1 MSNKWLFF
9 PAQEVVLQDT
19 TWTMSN
25 ANVASSITSTGLE
38 IISTT
43 WVNNYL
49 QYAAGQPR
57 LWNGAEARNQGAF
70 QSGSGSNIV
79 YIFSNTAAIDAYWA
93 QYRLLFSFNGG
104 SFEDGGDPIAG
115 FQGFL
120 RFYSLTTSFS
130 TAGTNFANGDVLR
143 FKVLA
148 KT

>member
-1 MSNKWLFF
+1 MVILSGSRGCSPRHHLDYVQRKRSKQHHQHRIGNHQHDMGEQLSTVFRG
-9 PAQEVVLQDT
+9 ATEVVERSRSKQ
-19 TWTMSN
+19 SGG
-25 ANVASSITSTGLE
+25 VH
-38 IISTT
+38 
-43 WVNNYL
+43 
-49 QYAAGQPR
+49 
-57 LWNGAEARNQGAF
+57 